1 MPQNTTSIES
11 VWAAKGN
18 QPDNAI
24 VATADGKYPAL
35 DGSLI
40 TNISGGGSGDLL
52 AANNLSEL
60 TATASVARTNL
71 ELGAADTVEFGGF
84 IPPSGTTAE
93 IDTVTT
99 ATVGQVMIDTDRNRS
114 VRFTGAATYDII
126 GYTSSNTY
134 YVDPESGDNATGAV
148 GGLPFLTINSALT
161 QAVADGAAPIIVQC
175 LSGSYSEVGALNNI
189 STSASVSIKFD
200 VGSVYFN
207 GSMTGPL
214 FDTTTA
220 TLSNLNYIGGK
231 LTWNAGAYGFF
242 KGAASASLTILEI
255 GTVPD
260 APDVGPMFEVTG
272 GRADVLVSGLADYG
286 SSAQPVVVA
295 SGDAKVTC
303 VGLNAFYKIPAFTP
317 VLPLTKLSGTATL
330 KLTNASVENAGLCEI
345 TSDTAC
351 KLIIR
356 DCNCSEGLIAG
367 TALTVKAPAASTNPK
382 AFALGVNA
390 VPAAATNITV
400 DVTFGQFV
408 VNASAKELF

>member
-1 MPQNTTSIES
+1 MAQSRKTIES

-18 QPDNAI
+18 LPSSAI

-40 TNISGGGSGDLL
+40 TNVGDLL
-52 AANNLSEL
+52 AANSLSEL

-71 ELGAADTVEFGGF
+71 GLGPNDTVEFGAF
-84 IPPSGTTAE
+84 IPPAGTTAE
-93 IDTVTT
+93 IDAVTN
-99 ATVGQVMIDTDRNRS
+99 AEVGQTMFDTNRNRS
-114 VRFTGAATYDII
+114 VRFTGAAAYDVV
-126 GYTSSNTY
+126 GYTSSSTY
-134 YVDPESGDNATGAV
+134 YVDPQGGDDATGAI
-148 GGLPFLTINSALT
+148 GGLSFLTINGALT
-161 QAVADGAAPIIVQC
+161 QAVSDGASPIIVQC
-175 LSGSYSEVGALNNI
+175 LSGVYSDVDALNGI
-189 STSASVSIKFD
+189 STGVSVSIKFD
-200 VGSVYFN
+200 VGSVYYN
-207 GSMTGPL
+207 AAMTGPL

-220 TLSNLNYIGGK
+220 TLSNLNYLGGQ
-231 LTWNAGAYGFF
+231 LSFNFNDYGFF
-242 KGAASASLTILEI
+242 KGAASTNLTILEI
-255 GTVPD
+255 ETMPA

-272 GRADVLVSGLADYG
+272 GRANVLVNGFANYN
-286 SSAQPVVVA
+286 SSAQPVIVA

-303 VGLNAFYKIPAFTP
+303 VGLNASYNIPSFTP

-330 KLTNASVENAGLCEI
+330 KLTNASVKNAGLCEI

-356 DCNCSEGLIAG
+356 DCNCSAGPIPG

-408 VNASAKELF
+408 VNVSAEELF